1 MFDLLDLPPVTDHSA
16 AARIA
21 GLLASGTPIARR
33 DLNEAMTTAFGG
45 SDADGHWTQ
54 RDSFE
59 MLEHGIALHL
69 VLQPYQLTGMS
80 DVAQASAIMAM
91 LPTQTVRSEEQIDLQ

>member
-1 MFDLLDLPPVTDHSA
+1 MFDLLDLPPVNDHSA
-16 AARIA
+16 AENIA
-21 GLLASGTPIARR
+21 GLLAAGTSIARR
-33 DLNEAMTTAFGG
+33 NLNEAMIAAFGG

-69 VLQPYQLTGMS
+69 ASRPYQLKALA
-80 DVAQASAIMAM
+80 DVAQASAIMAL
-91 LPTQTVRSEEQIDLQ
+91 LPTQSNRVG